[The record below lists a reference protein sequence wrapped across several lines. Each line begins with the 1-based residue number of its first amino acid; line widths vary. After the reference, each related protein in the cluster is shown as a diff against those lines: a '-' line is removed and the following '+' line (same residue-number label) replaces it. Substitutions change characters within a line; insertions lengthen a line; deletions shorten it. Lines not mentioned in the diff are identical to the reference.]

1 MVLRHQQRGLRD
13 FGERLTGFA
22 SQRATALSG
31 AFQGHP
37 TREAASLIRPV
48 LYVNLPGIVRAFDRR
63 ARARQGDYAHF
74 VVAPELDEARSG
86 LAALLGAILP
96 ITPNALT
103 WIVEDHWRLLGLA
116 QARIRPGAQAWDL
129 TYLAALTSSE
139 ATQSIQAATE
149 GHGAPAN
156 GAASQGSAPSSR
168 ADDILFG
175 LLQYALNAAIGRG
188 AQRFF
193 ARVASESPELAI
205 FNKLGFQRYAIE
217 TTYAL
222 GSAAEGLAAL
232 DDYEARP
239 RQTPDRLDR
248 PQQPQQPQQG
258 RLNELSAAP
267 LATTYDTLRP
277 TRLDDCRE
285 RTPDAYQVEDAL
297 HQHSLALAATSA
309 LATPGERAPRAT
321 MADVLRKTWQEGA
334 PFGQSATGTPTW
346 FAMGSGERD
355 ANEPEAAEQPPAPA
369 TVSDR
374 AGGADLSGVIR
385 PDMPLR
391 PWRRRDA
398 WGLLR
403 LYDACTPRR
412 VQVAESL
419 TSEEFLFTRAAG
431 GRAWYMP
438 LLEPPTAAFVYD
450 RGDRLGGWLRI
461 RHGRGAEPHLLALL
475 AHPDDDGVAIAL
487 VRFALRIFAR
497 EAPRPIICMARGY
510 ESEVAN
516 ALRLAGFTPQDERA
530 LLVRHLTARVV
541 WSREVPAFDSRMVYG
556 VKGFGT
562 APTRL
567 SGLSKGGKERLCL
580 TSSTTIS
587 TPCSPCYPCASGK
600 PLRFF
605 RTRATSSKSSSTLG
619 ASPKVDSPRAKSF

>member
-1 MVLRHQQRGLRD
+1 
-13 FGERLTGFA
+13 
-22 SQRATALSG
+22 
-31 AFQGHP
+31 
-37 TREAASLIRPV
+37 V
-48 LYVNLPGIVRAFDRR
+48 LYVNLPGIVRAFERR
-63 ARARQGDYAHF
+63 ARARQGDFAHF

-86 LAALLGAILP
+86 LAALLSAILP

-129 TYLAALTSSE
+129 TYLAALTTSE
-139 ATQSIQAATE
+139 TAPGAHEGRPDTANAPHATAPTQ
-149 GHGAPAN
+149 GGAPA
-156 GAASQGSAPSSR
+156 PR
-168 ADDILFG
+168 TDDILMG

-188 AQRFF
+188 AHRFF
-193 ARVASESPELAI
+193 ARVASDAPELEA
-205 FNKLGFQRYAIE
+205 FGKLGFQRYAIE

-222 GSAAEGLAAL
+222 ESAAAGLAAL
-232 DDYEARP
+232 DNYDARP
-239 RQTPDRLDR
+239 RQTTEGL
-248 PQQPQQPQQG
+248 
-258 RLNELSAAP
+258 
-267 LATTYDTLRP
+267 
-277 TRLDDCRE
+277 E
-285 RTPDAYQVEDAL
+285 RTPPPERPHAQSDTLTNTLTAKRLATDDDAPRPARLDGCRGRNSDAHWVEDAL
-297 HQHSLALAATSA
+297 HHHSLALAATSA
-309 LATPGERAPRAT
+309 LATPGERTPGAT
-321 MADVLRKTWQEGA
+321 MAGVLRQSWRPEVARNQPAA
-334 PFGQSATGTPTW
+334 PVPTLRMTSEEHDIDE
-346 FAMGSGERD
+346 AP
-355 ANEPEAAEQPPAPA
+355 AAAEQSVAPA
-369 TVSDR
+369 TVGER
-374 AGGADLSGVIR
+374 ADALGVIR
-385 PDMPLR
+385 SETPLR

-419 TSEEFLFTRAAG
+419 TSEEFVFTRAAG
-431 GRAWYMP
+431 GRTWYMP

-461 RHGRGAEPHLLALL
+461 RHGRGAEPHLLAML

-487 VRFALRIFAR
+487 ARFALRIFAR

-516 ALRLAGFTPQDERA
+516 ALRLAGFAPQDEYA
-530 LLVRHLTARVV
+530 LLVRHLTARVA

-587 TPCSPCYPCASGK
+587 TPCSPYYPCTSARPSWPSRIG
-600 PLRFF
+600 
-605 RTRATSSKSSSTLG
+605 ATSSKSSSTLG
-619 ASPKVDSPRAKSF
+619 DSPKVDFPRAKSF